1 MSLVIAFIG
10 ARGAV
15 MAGDLREIRFHGDP
29 SSEQLLEEELYDGRI
44 VTDTQLTKRAQE
56 LGVYLE
62 IHDTKQK
69 VTDRNSILIGEVSSR
84 QGGSTQRRRLY
95 AAAGDYAIVDIE
107 GITVTKRY
115 RGKGSNFVVLGNTIT
130 KQIAHGIIR
139 ERWKNGNLADAITLI
154 VQIME
159 TASQTTAS
167 VSRQFILVQT
177 ASLGDIT
184 LLLEQDRE
192 AIETQNEPDR
202 NPGVTGGDDRNKVRV
217 PDD

>member
-1 MSLVIAFIG
+1 
-10 ARGAV
+10 

-29 SSEQLLEEELYDGRI
+29 LSEQLLEEELYDGQI

-69 VTDRNSILIGEVSSR
+69 VTERNNILTGEVSSR
-84 QGGSTQRRRLY
+84 QGGNTQRRRLY

-107 GITVTKRY
+107 GTTVTERH

-139 ERWKNGNLADAITLI
+139 ERWKNGTLADAITLI

-184 LLLEQDRE
+184 HLLEQDRE
-192 AIETQNEPDR
+192 AVER
-202 NPGVTGGDDRNKVRV
+202 SK
-217 PDD
+217 